1 MQGSLLKRSI
11 VPGVVLFCCYW
22 AAFASA
28 QAVNPRNTVH
38 INNCGSC
45 HLPYSPGLLPVKSWQ
60 GIMAGLDDPFGKK
73 VEVTEANSAHI
84 IAYLERY
91 ALTQG
96 QQSVMGQL
104 IKDLPDDPPL
114 RITELPAFTALHGV
128 VAERL
133 EVEKLE
139 SGFLSPCANCHRAA
153 ASQLFDKALLQTG
166 HSGGL
171 LSDYK

>member
-1 MQGSLLKRSI
+1 MKGSLLKRSTI
-11 VPGVVLFCCYW
+11 PALLLLCCW
-22 AAFASA
+22 TSFASA
-28 QAVNPRNTVH
+28 QEVTPRNTVH

-60 GIMAGLDDPFGKK
+60 GIMAGLEDHFGKK
-73 VEVTEANSAHI
+73 VEVSEENAVHI

-91 ALTQG
+91 ALQQG

-104 IKDLPDDPPL
+104 IKDMPNNPPL
-114 RITELPAFTALHGV
+114 RITQLPAFTSLHEV

-139 SGFLSPCANCHRAA
+139 TGFLSPCANCHRAA
-153 ASQLFDKALLQTG
+153 ASHIFDKALLQTG